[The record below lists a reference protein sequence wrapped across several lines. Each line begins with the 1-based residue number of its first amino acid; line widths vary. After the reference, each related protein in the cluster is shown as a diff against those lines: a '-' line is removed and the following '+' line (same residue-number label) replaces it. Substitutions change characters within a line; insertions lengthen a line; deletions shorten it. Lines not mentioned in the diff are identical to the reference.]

1 MKVAL
6 VFPPLA
12 DATQPYASLPA
23 LAGFLRSRKRHEV
36 MLHDANVEFLHHVL
50 NGVRLEAA
58 SSSIAKR
65 LRILEGNSKPH
76 GRDADEYTR
85 LMSAFLKAPVVTE
98 DIDYAV
104 AELTRR
110 ETFFDLARLDRA
122 KRVIQD
128 AMEVLSASYFPVSF
142 GAFELSD
149 RFSWNASEID
159 ILARDSLSNPF
170 LAFLEDVSI
179 PSLESAVPGAI
190 GISITYRSQVLAAVT
205 LALLVKRRM
214 QQVPVIFGGNI
225 ASIWYTELAS
235 CPEVFD
241 WCDYLIAFEGES
253 ALDALLSALE
263 CGQQLDGIPNLAFR
277 RKDCLRKGPLL
288 VEDINALPT
297 PDYRGLPLQLYLA
310 PQTVFL
316 LNTSRGC
323 YWSKCEFCSVSPSM
337 RNRFRMRRPD
347 LVLRDITVLQERHS
361 AQCISFGDDCVPP
374 RTLKALAQGLCESGT
389 EISWQCEVRFERD
402 LTAALLENLRRAG
415 CRNLIFGLE
424 SYSPRVLELMNKG
437 VRLAEIQR
445 ILDDCRRH
453 AIAFN
458 LQLFFG
464 FPGETEEEARVT
476 IEFVAG
482 QLHGA
487 ATLSFGDFKLQR
499 GSSVARHPDA
509 FGIHPHRQEPL
520 AVNLAY
526 DPVPE
531 HSSEMIGKLRTEV
544 LNRTKFHR
552 FPLGIDAHTLIF
564 LHQSGVGAMA
574 SQCYAPVGARSRPR
588 MVLPANP
595 DAKLVRRPKQ
605 TIADFRDWQ
614 HDNTRRVLLYDYE
627 SDRAVELSRLAQ
639 LVVAEELDQPK
650 SARELVD
657 QLVAATEDPLTR
669 SRLTLHVNE
678 ILRELLCRGMLVA
691 AVHNDGIAGDEQL
704 RM

>member
-12 DATQPYASLPA
+12 DATQPYSSLPA
-23 LAGFLRSRKRHEV
+23 LAGFLRSRERHEAV
-36 MLHDANVEFLHHVL
+36 LHDANVEFLRHVL
-50 NGVRLEAA
+50 TGTRLEAA
-58 SSSIAKR
+58 ASRIANS
-65 LRILEGNSKPH
+65 LRILEGNSEPH
-76 GRDADEYTR
+76 GRDVDEYTR

-98 DIDYAV
+98 DIDHAV

-110 ETFFDLARLDRA
+110 QTFFDLARLDRE

-128 AMEVLSASYFPVSF
+128 AMEVLSASYFPQSF
-142 GAFELSD
+142 RALELSD

-159 ILARDSLSNPF
+159 LLARDYLANPF

-179 PSLESAVPGAI
+179 PSLERAVPGAI
-190 GISITYRSQVLAAVT
+190 GISITYRSQILAAVS

-214 QQVPVIFGGNI
+214 PQVPVILGGNI
-225 ASIWYTELAS
+225 PSIWYTELAR

-263 CGQQLDGIPNLAFR
+263 CGKPLDGVPNLAFR
-277 RKDCLRKGPLL
+277 REHSVRKGPLL
-288 VEDINALPT
+288 VEDVNALPT

-310 PQTVFL
+310 PQPVFL

-374 RTLKALAQGLCESGT
+374 RILKALAQGLCENGT
-389 EISWQCEVRFERD
+389 EISWQCEVRFERE
-402 LTAALLENLRRAG
+402 LTSALLENLRRAG

-437 VRLAEIQR
+437 VCHSEIQR

-476 IEFVAG
+476 VEFVSG

-499 GSSVARHPDA
+499 GSSVARYPDA

-526 DPVPE
+526 EPVPE
-531 HSSEMIGKLRTEV
+531 HSSEMVRKLRTEV

-574 SQCYAPVGARSRPR
+574 RLYCAPAEATSRPR
-588 MVLPANP
+588 MVFPASP
-595 DAKLVRRPKQ
+595 DAKLVRRPRQ

-614 HDNTRRVLLYDYE
+614 DDSTRRVLLYDYE
-627 SDRAVELSRLAQ
+627 SDRIVELSELAQ
-639 LVVAEELDQPK
+639 LVVAEQLEQPK
-650 SARELVD
+650 SAGELID
-657 QLVAATEDPLTR
+657 QLVAATGDPLTR
-669 SRLTLHVNE
+669 SRLTLNVNE
-678 ILRELLCRGMLVA
+678 ILRELLCRGMLVV
-691 AVHNDGIAGDEQL
+691 AVPNDETLA
-704 RM
+704 MNN